1 MTCVFGVATA
11 AGRCS
16 DSSASKIP
24 SHTLTAGAVRKT
36 ESIKKKTSCHGTL
49 GSLDGWRGGQQCDG
63 KKEPVIKPAA
73 RKSDAEKAATFESHF
88 FRDGTHPVSCAWY
101 HTMVITRRQRDSVT
115 PIVRVQPVIRSI
127 IGCLLVSLFA
137 ANLHAAEPTVP
148 VLEAAIQRGNL
159 TVFLSDATTWLQ
171 AQAPPVIDEASL
183 ATLLNNKPF
192 ITTLDQRQLV
202 SLTGAAP

>member
-1 MTCVFGVATA
+1 M
-11 AGRCS
+11 
-16 DSSASKIP
+16 
-24 SHTLTAGAVRKT
+24 
-36 ESIKKKTSCHGTL
+36 
-49 GSLDGWRGGQQCDG
+49 
-63 KKEPVIKPAA
+63 
-73 RKSDAEKAATFESHF
+73 
-88 FRDGTHPVSCAWY
+88 
-101 HTMVITRRQRDSVT
+101 T

-192 ITTLDQRQLV
+192 LTTLDQRQLV